1 MTVGLLC
8 PSHSD
13 TAFNVQAASQSV
25 EGAAVAE
32 ASLPLDTGSSGDR
45 HQARILRE
53 RTFLNILKIFKSWV
67 ANGARNGGK
76 CYKGRSIK
84 CPDSAKSRLTTKGA
98 CHSFWSLYMVAAR
111 YWFAYTHRGASL
123 TKPLVGD
130 SQGLNGRWQ
139 LGLTGN

>member
-53 RTFLNILKIFKSWV
+53 RIFLNILKIFKNWV
-67 ANGARNGGK
+67 ANDARNGGK
-76 CYKGRSIK
+76 CYNRKVNQM
-84 CPDSAKSRLTTKGA
+84 PRLCQVEA
-98 CHSFWSLYMVAAR
+98 
-111 YWFAYTHRGASL
+111 
-123 TKPLVGD
+123 D
-130 SQGLNGRWQ
+130 N
-139 LGLTGN
+139 